1 MVMGFGGIT
10 ELTTD
15 QCWNLLRSTAI
26 GRIAASA
33 AGLVDIFPINYAVDE
48 AARTVYFRT
57 APGTKLLEL
66 AINDRVALEIDGH
79 DEVEAWSV
87 VVKGRAE
94 RVERQ
99 SEMDAAEQ
107 LGLEPWIPTL
117 KYRWVRIRPTEIAGR
132 RFALGPEP
140 SRV

>member
-10 ELTTD
+10 ELTND
-15 QCWNLLRSTAI
+15 QCWALLRSNDL
-26 GRIAASA
+26 GRIAVSA

-48 AARTVYFRT
+48 GSRTVYFRT

-66 AINDRVALEIDGH
+66 AINDRIALEIDGH
-79 DEVEAWSV
+79 DEHEAWSV
-87 VVKGRAE
+87 VLKGSAE

-99 SEMDAAEQ
+99 SEMDAAEL

-117 KYRWVRIRPTEIAGR
+117 KYRWVRIRPLELTGR
-132 RFALGPEP
+132 RFVRAPEP
-140 SRV
+140 ERY

>member
-10 ELTTD
+10 ELTAD
-15 QCWNLLRSTAI
+15 ECWQLLRSHDL

-33 AGLVDIFPINYAVDE
+33 AGLVDIFPINYAVDDSM
-48 AARTVYFRT
+48 TVYFRT

-66 AINDRVALEIDGH
+66 AINDRVAFEIDGAN
-79 DEVEAWSV
+79 ESRAWSV

-94 RVERQ
+94 RIDRR
-99 SEMDAAEQ
+99 SEMEAAER
-107 LGLEPWIPTL
+107 LGLSPWIPSL
-117 KYRWVRIRPTEIAGR
+117 AYRWVRIRPTEIAGR

-140 SRV
+140 AHV

>member
-79 DEVEAWSV
+79 DEHEAWSV

-99 SEMDAAEQ
+99 SEMDAAET

-117 KYRWVRIRPTEIAGR
+117 KYRWVRITPTEVTGR

>member
-10 ELTTD
+10 ELPTD
-15 QCWNLLRSTAI
+15 QCWQLLRSTSL
-26 GRIAASA
+26 GRIAVSA
-33 AGLVDIFPINYAVDE
+33 AGLVDIFPINYAVNE
-48 AARTVYFRT
+48 AARTMYFRT

-66 AINDRVALEIDGH
+66 AINDHVALEIDGH
-79 DEVEAWSV
+79 DEFEAWSV

-99 SEMDAAEQ
+99 SEMDAAER

-117 KYRWVRIRPTEIAGR
+117 KYRWVRIDPIEISGR